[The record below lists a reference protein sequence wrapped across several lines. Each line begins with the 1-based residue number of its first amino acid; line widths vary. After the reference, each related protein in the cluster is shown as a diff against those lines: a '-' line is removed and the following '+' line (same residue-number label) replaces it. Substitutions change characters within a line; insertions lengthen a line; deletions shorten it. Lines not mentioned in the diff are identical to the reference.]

1 MSKNKKNKSTEISKF
16 LSFVLRHKPQEIGLQ
31 LDPEG
36 WASVAELIEKARP
49 QVDLTPEVIEQIVI
63 ESDKQRFKLSDGK
76 TRIRANQG
84 HSVQVDLKLKPVAPP
99 ATLYHGTAERNWSAI
114 SEQGLK
120 PQARHHVHLSQDTE
134 TATKVGQR
142 HGKPIVLTINA
153 EQMHQKGI
161 EFFLSDNGV
170 WLTEAV
176 LPEFISR

>member
-63 ESDKQRFKLSDGK
+63 ESDKQRFKLSDDK

-99 ATLYHGTAERNWSAI
+99 AILYHGTTERNWSAI

-142 HGKPIVLTINA
+142 HGKPIVLIINA

-161 EFFLSDNGV
+161 EFFQSDNGV